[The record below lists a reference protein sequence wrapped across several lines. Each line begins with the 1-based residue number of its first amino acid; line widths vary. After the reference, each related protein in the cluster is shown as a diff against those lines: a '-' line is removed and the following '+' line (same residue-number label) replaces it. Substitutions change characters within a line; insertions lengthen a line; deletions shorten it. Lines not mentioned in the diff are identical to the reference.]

1 MIIQKLY
8 EIRKSLE
15 YCDKNAKNENLQNK
29 RYNNGTRIKK
39 YFY

>member
-8 EIRKSLE
+8 DIRKSLE
-15 YCDKNAKNENLQNK
+15 YCDKNSKNESLQNK
-29 RYNNGTRIKK
+29 KYNIGTRIKK